1 VLQRKNQVLL
11 SFLKIR
17 AVVNGREIYP
27 LADSKPVVIPVQENN
42 PRIVI
47 TDGYHITK
55 PLKLVYNDL
64 HIYCFNVVCAIS
76 DWQLYTGMALLAVLY
91 LSGFYTGILLMKVL
105 SFLPIVYLLL
115 FYYLNR
121 REFIRLVPVTN

>member
-1 VLQRKNQVLL
+1 MLL

-17 AVVNGREIYP
+17 AIVNGREIYP
-27 LADSKPVVIPVQENN
+27 LQNTKPVVIPVMENN

-55 PLKLVYNDL
+55 PLKLVYKDL
-64 HIYCFNVVCAIS
+64 PTYCFHVACAIS
-76 DWQLYTGMALLAVLY
+76 DRQLLAGFIVLTVLY
-91 LSGFYTGILLMKVL
+91 LSGLYTGLLILKVF
-105 SFLPIVYLLL
+105 SFIPVIYLLF

-121 REFIRLVPVTN
+121 KEFIKLVQALN

>member
-1 VLQRKNQVLL
+1 MLL

-17 AVVNGREIYP
+17 VIVNGKEIYP
-27 LADSKPVVIPVQENN
+27 LLTTRPVVIPVQENN
-42 PRIVI
+42 PRIVV

-55 PLKLVYNDL
+55 PLKLVYKDL

-76 DWQLYTGMALLAVLY
+76 DRQLIAGFVLLAVLY
-91 LSGFYTGILLMKVL
+91 LSGFYTGLLVL
-105 SFLPIVYLLL
+105 KIFSFLPIIYLVM

-121 REFIRLVPVTN
+121 EEFIKLIPVIN

>member
-1 VLQRKNQVLL
+1 ML

-17 AVVNGREIYP
+17 AIVNGKEIYP
-27 LADSKPVVIPVQENN
+27 LLNTKPVVIPVQENN

-55 PLKLVYNDL
+55 PLKLVYKDL
-64 HIYCFNVVCAIS
+64 HTYCFKVVCTIS
-76 DWQLYTGMALLAVLY
+76 DWQLLSGFIVLAVLY
-91 LSGFYTGILLMKVL
+91 LSGFYTGMLVLKVF
-105 SFLPIVYLLL
+105 SFLPLIYLLL

-121 REFIRLVPVTN
+121 REFIRLVPVLN

>member
-1 VLQRKNQVLL
+1 MNT
-11 SFLKIR
+11 
-17 AVVNGREIYP
+17 
-27 LADSKPVVIPVQENN
+27 KPVVIPVLENN

-64 HIYCFNVVCAIS
+64 HTYCFKVVCAVN
-76 DWQLYTGMALLAVLY
+76 DKQLYIGLGLLAVLY
-91 LSGFYTGILLMKVL
+91 LSGFLTGLLVLKVFSFFPLIYLLM
-105 SFLPIVYLLL
+105 

-121 REFIRLVPVTN
+121 RDFFRLVPVLH